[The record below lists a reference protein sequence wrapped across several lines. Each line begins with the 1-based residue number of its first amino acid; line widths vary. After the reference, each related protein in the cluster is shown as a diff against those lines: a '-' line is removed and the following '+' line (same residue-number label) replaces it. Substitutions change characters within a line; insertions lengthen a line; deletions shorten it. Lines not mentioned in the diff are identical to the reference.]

1 MAQIKIYGVILRTSL
16 TIADTSKKVIDV
28 CTEYLSHAKNAPK
41 EFQTIIENLHDLAG
55 TTKRLESFAKSREER
70 HELEVGFNQWQT
82 PLRRLDGYAK
92 DLVRIVERQDLKLGI
107 FHEIG
112 FRTRWP
118 TAWREVQPLLVKIE
132 REKNKLH
139 QAVAMDGV

>member
-1 MAQIKIYGVILRTSL
+1 MTDPFSVLATSL

-41 EFQTIIENLHDLAG
+41 EFQTIIEDVHDLAG
-55 TTKRLESFAKSREER
+55 TIERLENFAKSREER
-70 HELEVGFNQWQT
+70 HQIEVGFNQWQT

-92 DLVRIVERQDLKLGI
+92 DLVRIVERQDLKYGI

-118 TAWREVQPLLVKIE
+118 TAWREVQPLLGKIE
-132 REKNKLH
+132 IEKNKLH
-139 QAVAMDGV
+139 LAVAMEGV